1 MPRVTTPQPTGR
13 ANARLRQTAMDMIRS
28 LALVLAAVAV
38 ILIITHRPQPDA
50 VKPVNV
56 TPLLTVARAQAGY
69 PVLVAT
75 EAEYVPTSVRWEPTE
90 QTDKVPVWHVGYVT
104 PDTQYVSIDQTAST
118 APGFIAD
125 STIKGIAGD
134 AVTIDGTAWQKY
146 ESTGETG
153 TRRSLV
159 LVGPKGTT
167 VVSGTIDWPA
177 LQSVAAGLSATA

>member
-1 MPRVTTPQPTGR
+1 MTTPQPTGR

-50 VKPVNV
+50 VKPVDIH
-56 TPLLTVARAQAGY
+56 PLLTVARAQAGY
-69 PVLVAT
+69 PVYVAS
-75 EAEYVPTSVRWEPTE
+75 ESAYVPTSVRWEPTKE
-90 QTDKVPVWHVGYVT
+90 TDKVPVWHVGYVT
-104 PDTQYVSIDQTAST
+104 PDTQYVEISQTAST
-118 APGFIAD
+118 SPGFIAD
-125 STIKGIAGD
+125 ATVKGTASD
-134 AVTIDGTAWQKY
+134 AVSINGSAWQKY
-146 ESTGETG
+146 ESTGDTG

-159 LVGPKGTT
+159 LVGPQGTT